1 MNRRCTAYGL
11 LLLLLALSPFLSFG
25 QHDWVWTFGDS
36 VVMRFPNGGTPAVSL
51 TEKSR
56 RTFEAGACYSDELG
70 NLRIFVN
77 EDSIFNGQYYTIQ
90 NGILLNIWDS
100 FTQGVIIIPDPAGDN
115 LFRIFTHSFH
125 CANTGNTRCLWE
137 YQVLAEGVGG
147 INKVVSRALLGYPG
161 TSVSKGLSEKLA
173 ACKHADGESWW
184 ILVHDIDNNSF
195 YRYLLTSSGISAP
208 ERQDIGS
215 PHAYIP
221 GNAYYAYGEMLF
233 SQDGSKLLVANAS
246 GVMDVFEFDRCTGE
260 LSNWLELGEIVPR
273 GPGNYYGASFS
284 PDGSKV
290 YGSDMDLPYNSRLWQ
305 WDLNT
310 ADPKAS
316 RAELIHDISHSYW
329 GQHQLGPDGK
339 IYITAMSPDLS
350 QSCNGALSV
359 IHDPNQA
366 GTACN
371 FQHLGLSLQGRRTS
385 FNLPNLPNYSLGP
398 LLKAVADAG
407 PRRVVVCPGDSVLL
421 GGDSVAV
428 AGVSYMWSGPGTE
441 GATNPQVWATQT
453 GWHTLTV
460 VDSGYGVDCG
470 RTVDR
475 VEVVWA
481 DSTMVPVAWAGE
493 DRMACPEEVFG
504 LGEEGN
510 SLWEYAWNP
519 ATGLSHPDSAWTVAT
534 DTGAYVVTVRNP
546 AVQGECLVARD
557 TVQVGWHAE
566 PLLGGGFAGMDT
578 TVCIG
583 DSVFLGVPHAGWI
596 WEWEGGLGT
605 SVPLGMEA
613 LETMGYVLVAR
624 DSASGGQC
632 WEYRDTV
639 AVRVEDIASHP
650 RPEAEVAFCPGEAVE
665 IGVGAVAGFS
675 YRWEPREGLQDWTAS
690 RTVAAPKEG
699 LVYVL
704 VAVGDTHLTRC
715 GELRMPVALVTDGCA
730 VQDVLTPNGD
740 GVNDV
745 LDLGTHAGAVRLAVY
760 DRWGAEVFTDSGYS
774 NGWGAEG
781 LPEGVYWYVA
791 EAGGRRWAGVVTVV
805 R

>member
-1 MNRRCTAYGL
+1 MNRKRMAYGW

-36 VVMRFPNGGTPAVSL
+36 VVMRFPGGGTPVVSL

-56 RTFEAGACYSDELG
+56 RTYETGACYSDESG
-70 NLRIFVN
+70 KLRLFAN
-77 EDSIFNGQYYTIQ
+77 ADSVVDGQYKAIQ
-90 NGILLNIWDS
+90 DGILFVVGGG
-100 FTQGVIIIPDPAGDN
+100 FTQGVIIVPDPAGEN
-115 LFRIFTHSFH
+115 LFRLFAHSFH

-137 YQVLAEGVGG
+137 YQVLAEGIGRS
-147 INKVVSRALLGYPG
+147 NKVVSRTLLGYPG
-161 TSVSKGLSEKLA
+161 TSISKGLSEKLA

-184 ILVHDIDNNSF
+184 ILVHDIENNSF
-195 YRYLLTSSGISAP
+195 YRYLLTQSGLSAP
-208 ERQDIGS
+208 DRQDVGS
-215 PHAYIP
+215 SHENVFNNPYR
-221 GNAYYAYGEMLF
+221 GLGEMAF
-233 SQDGSKLLVANAS
+233 SPDGRKLLAVTAT
-246 GVMDVFEFDRCTGE
+246 GIVDVFDFDRCTGE
-260 LSNWLELGEIVPR
+260 LSNWLELGEAAPR
-273 GPGNYYGASFS
+273 GSGNYYGASFS

-290 YGSDMDLPYNSRLWQ
+290 YASELDLPTNNRLYQ
-305 WDLNT
+305 WDLNA

-316 RAELIHDISHSYW
+316 RIELMHDLSNSYW

-339 IYITAMSPDLS
+339 IYITAISPDVGHP
-350 QSCNGALSV
+350 CNTALSV

-371 FQHLGLSLQGRRTS
+371 FQYLGLSLQGRRTS
-385 FNLPNLPNYSLGP
+385 GNLPNLPNYSLGA

-407 PRRVVVCPGDSVLL
+407 PRQVVICPGDSLLL

-428 AGVSYMWSGPGTE
+428 AGVSYTWSGPGTE
-441 GATNPQVWATQT
+441 GATGPQVWATQA

-470 RTVDR
+470 RTIDR

-481 DSTMVPVAWAGE
+481 DDSMVPVAWAGE

-510 SLWEYAWNP
+510 GLWQYTWTP
-519 ATGLSHPDSAWTVAT
+519 AAGLPHPDSSWTAAT
-534 DTGAYVVTVRNP
+534 DTGVYVLEVRNP
-546 AVQGECLVARD
+546 VAEGECVVARD
-557 TVQVGWHAE
+557 TVRVGWHGE
-566 PLLGGGFAGMDT
+566 PVLGEGFAGRDT
-578 TVCIG
+578 VVCAGDPVWLGIG
-583 DSVFLGVPHAGWI
+583 QNGWI

-605 SVPLGMEA
+605 AVPLGMEA

-774 NGWGAEG
+774 NGWRAEG

-791 EAGGRRWAGVVTVV
+791 EAAGRRWAGVVTVI